1 MSGQALWNP
10 AWEPDMSGSRDLTR
24 DKAERP
30 DMSGK
35 PLWNTVSKTDKSSW
49 DLATEELGL
58 GWTCLVQKRD
68 MSGKGYWNPASDPDK
83 SG

>member
-1 MSGQALWNP
+1 VAFVAPQGNLPIGVSETPTCLGWG
-10 AWEPDMSGSRDLTR
+10 PDMSDIPLWNLEWEPEMPDSEDLTR

-35 PLWNTVSKTDKSSW
+35 PLWNPVSK
-49 DLATEELGL
+49 
-58 GWTCLVQKRD
+58 
-68 MSGKGYWNPASDPDK
+68 PDK

>member
-10 AWEPDMSGSRDLTR
+10 AWELDMSGSRDLTR

-35 PLWNTVSKTDKSSW
+35 PLWNPISKTDKSSW
-49 DLATEELGL
+49 DLATEELG
-58 GWTCLVQKRD
+58 
-68 MSGKGYWNPASDPDK
+68 
-83 SG
+83 